1 MSNKSGSNS
10 VVVIASAGG
19 HLREARLA
27 TSRLGVK
34 PVYITYKAP
43 HLSSTKSDDAFY
55 YVIHPRRNPLR
66 LLGNAI
72 QALWLVLKLH
82 PRVVITTGADVA
94 VPFSIFARMVGAK
107 LIYIESGANISSPTL
122 TGKILYHFADLFI
135 VQWKAVTKFFPKAVH
150 GGPLF

>member
-1 MSNKSGSNS
+1 MPNKVVNNS

-27 TSRLGVK
+27 TSRLGLK

-43 HLSSTKSDDAFY
+43 HLRDTTGDDVFY

-66 LLGNAI
+66 LLANAV
-72 QALWLVLKLH
+72 QAIWLVVKLR

-94 VPFSIFARMVGAK
+94 VPFSIFARLLGAK

-135 VQWKAVTKFFPKAVH
+135 VQWKAVGKFFPKAVH